1 MAGKIS
7 ESAGLS
13 ALEQDEVELC
23 ITEAANNAIKHAYRE
38 KSAYLVELGVTIL
51 PDYIVFDLFDSG
63 TSAEPSLIEVDRRNL
78 LLDVDLEIDG
88 PRESGRGIAIMQS
101 VMDSLEYTPGERN
114 RLRLTKRLRR
124 NRET

>member
-1 MAGKIS
+1 
-7 ESAGLS
+7 
-13 ALEQDEVELC
+13 
-23 ITEAANNAIKHAYRE
+23 
-38 KSAYLVELGVTIL
+38 L